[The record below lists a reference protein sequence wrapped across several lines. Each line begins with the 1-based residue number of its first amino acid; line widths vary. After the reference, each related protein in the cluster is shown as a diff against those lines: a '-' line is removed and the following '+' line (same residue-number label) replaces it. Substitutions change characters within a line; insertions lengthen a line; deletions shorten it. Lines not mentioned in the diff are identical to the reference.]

1 MSISERRAEKRQRTY
16 LGAQVVFNR
25 RQSIYDCLIKNMSES
40 GARLV
45 FAQPA
50 MIPTAFELVVNKGGE
65 SRMAEIK
72 LRTRLSTGV
81 SFSTMSA
88 SPFVSLQATRR
99 IRQLEGERDVLKARV
114 AELSEP

>member
-1 MSISERRAEKRQRTY
+1 MSTSERRSEKRQRTY

-25 RQSIYDCLIKNMSES
+25 RQSIYDCLIRNMSDS

-45 FAQPA
+45 FAQAA

-65 SRMAEIK
+65 SRWTEIK
-72 LRTRLSTGV
+72 WRTHLTAGV
-81 SFSTMSA
+81 SFATMSA

-99 IRQLEGERDVLKARV
+99 IRQLEGEKAALKARV